1 MSETKGLLF
10 DLRRFS
16 THDGSG
22 IRTTVFMKGC
32 PLACVWCQN
41 PEGISPIQR
50 PVHFPNKCIRCDQ
63 CLRKSKK
70 GGVSLVND
78 HIKLDPT
85 VAEEWEEIVYA
96 CPTNALV
103 MDSRWMSVEEVM
115 REIRKDIPFY
125 TYGGGMTISGGEPLN
140 QSDFVLELLMACK
153 REGIATA
160 IETSMQTST
169 ENLMKV
175 LPYLD
180 LIYADVKII
189 DPIQHLQSV
198 GASNQLILKNL
209 DVMLHSEFRANV
221 IIRTPLI
228 PGYTDSIANIAA
240 IATLISSYYPSVRYE
255 LLNFNPLAKSKY
267 VLLDKDYCF
276 PDDPGLFSTEN
287 MADFAAVARSN
298 GVMNVIIDS

>member
-1 MSETKGLLF
+1 
-10 DLRRFS
+10 
-16 THDGSG
+16 
-22 IRTTVFMKGC
+22 
-32 PLACVWCQN
+32 
-41 PEGISPIQR
+41 
-50 PVHFPNKCIRCDQ
+50 
-63 CLRKSKK
+63 
-70 GGVSLVND
+70 VNER
-78 HIKLDPT
+78 IKLDPT
-85 VAEEWEEIVYA
+85 VAEDWEKIVYE
-96 CPTNALV
+96 CPANALV

-115 REIRKDIPFY
+115 NEIRKDIPFY

-140 QSDFVLELLMACK
+140 QSDFVLELLKTCK
-153 REGIATA
+153 KEGIATA

-175 LPYLD
+175 LPYLE

-189 DPIQHLQSV
+189 DPIQHSKSV

-209 DVMLHSEFRANV
+209 DVLLHSEFRAKV

-228 PGYTDSIANIAA
+228 PGYTDSVANIAA

-276 PDDPGLFSTEN
+276 SDDPGLFSTED
-287 MADFAAVARSN
+287 MAKFADVARAN